1 MARRSRGQE
10 KRAHPSVEQA
20 LDLPEILH
28 KDVPHIELQG
38 NAELALDGCKGIL
51 EYTEES
57 IRLHAGALLL
67 YVSGSNLCIRRYSE
81 AQTVITGDIRQVA
94 LARVTA

>member
-67 YVSGSNLCIRRYSE
+67 YVSGSNLCIRMYSE
-81 AQTVITGDIRQVA
+81 AQTVITGNIRQVA
-94 LARVTA
+94 LERVTA